1 MSDLKRV
8 LQQLPKNKTLLEL
21 QLTVTGVISEAF
33 KEFGVI
39 PVVVGGSAVEFYT
52 LGNYTTR
59 DIDLT
64 NQRKRTVKKRNRV

>member
-8 LQQLPKNKTLLEL
+8 LQQLPNNKTLLEL
-21 QLTVTGVISEAF
+21 QLTVAGIISEAF

-52 LGNYTTR
+52 LGNILPAIST
-59 DIDLT
+59 
-64 NQRKRTVKKRNRV
+64 